1 MAIDYN
7 LLEHYIGKDPLYN
20 LYKERGLF
28 DPGAPPVQEGNILP
42 YSADER
48 WEKLTA
54 EDLAHQKRH
63 THGYTYPH
71 NMGPLDN
78 PEYDTR
84 LFINNLEQFG
94 NTPSGP
100 LYGKSIMDDAW
111 LDSEGWQKIQS
122 KPGGEQRYLTQREMI
137 TNALNADDAWEKE
150 SALAP
155 IFGYYISPEDVLNHP
170 DIYGTEAGYGGGFQP
185 TITERNKQIAE
196 TIGHEA
202 RHQLLAKHPQFEQGI
217 PRSLLTN
224 IDKTYTDDHELLTRM
239 LDFQAYNDPTIY
251 DNIYGDMH
259 GDMPRHLGSPIAD
272 AFYDQGTAFTD
283 FMLSPKDEIS
293 TEVSESEDIIKEPVG
308 IETISPRKNWFK
320 RLLDSTLMGRIGN
333 QFAYRPAPIG
343 GAGGYT
349 AAQLDSMNAR
359 GGWYS
364 EPAREKRRTINRVK
378 NMMARKAAGKSY
390 SQKNLANLSAQIS
403 GGRDPSQGNT
413 VTGHGKSGMGRDPR
427 DRMEYGGLATMFE
440 RRR

>member
-7 LLEHYIGKDPLYN
+7 LLESIIGKDPLYN

-28 DPGAPPVQEGNILP
+28 DAGNILP
-42 YSADER
+42 YSADAR
-48 WEKLTA
+48 WEGDPVGLEK
-54 EDLAHQKRH
+54 KKSS
-63 THGYTYPH
+63 THGYTYPYH
-71 NMGPLDN
+71 T
-78 PEYDTR
+78 DTR
-84 LFINNLEQFG
+84 LFVDDLNKFKKPQAPLYNAPGMTSRLDENMADFPVSDIMGRAVGVDKFG
-94 NTPSGP
+94 NTQYAPKSYMEDYVERYGP
-100 LYGKSIMDDAW
+100 NPGTYSPTGLW
-111 LDSEGWQKIQS
+111 EGRSYSPIW
-122 KPGGEQRYLTQREMI
+122 
-137 TNALNADDAWEKE
+137 NA
-150 SALAP
+150 
-155 IFGYYISPEDVLNHP
+155 
-170 DIYGTEAGYGGGFQP
+170 P
-185 TITERNKQIAE
+185 TITEKNKQIAE

-202 RHQLLAKHPQFEQGI
+202 RHQLLAKHPQFEEGI
-217 PRSLLTN
+217 PESLLTN
-224 IDKTYTDDHELLTRM
+224 LDKTSTDEHELLTRM

-259 GDMPRHLGSPIAD
+259 GNLPRHLGSPIAD

-293 TEVSESEDIIKEPVG
+293 TEVSESIMKEPVEPVG

>member
-7 LLEHYIGKDPLYN
+7 LLKSIIGDDPLYN
-20 LYKERGLF
+20 TYKEKGLF
-28 DPGAPPVQEGNILP
+28 DAGAAPVQSGNILP
-42 YSADER
+42 YSSDEY
-48 WEKLTA
+48 WEGDPVGLEKKKQA
-54 EDLAHQKRH
+54 
-63 THGYTYPH
+63 THGYTYPY
-71 NMGPLDN
+71 NRGSVQK

-84 LFINNLEQFG
+84 LFINKLDQFG
-94 NTPSGP
+94 NQPAGP

-111 LDSEGWQKIQS
+111 LDSKGWQQIQS
-122 KPGGEQRYLTQREMI
+122 KPGGEQRYLTNREQI
-137 TNALNADDAWEKE
+137 TNALNADNAFDKE
-150 SALAP
+150 HALSN
-155 IFGYYISPEDVLNHP
+155 IFGFYTSPEDVLKHP
-170 DIYGTEAGYGGGFQP
+170 EIYKKAGYGGGFED

-202 RHQLLAKHPQFEQGI
+202 RHQLLAKHPQFEEGI
-217 PRSLLTN
+217 PESLLTN
-224 IDKTYTDDHELLTRM
+224 IDETGTDTHELLNRM
-239 LDFQAYNDPTIY
+239 LDFQAYNDPRIYNDIY
-251 DNIYGDMH
+251 DDMH

-272 AFYDQGTAFTD
+272 AFYNQGTAFTNE
-283 FMLSPKDEIS
+283 MLSPTEI
-293 TEVSESEDIIKEPVG
+293 SEDIIKEPVG

-349 AAQLDSMNAR
+349 AAQLNSMNAL

-378 NMMARKAAGKSY
+378 NMMARKEAGKTY
-390 SQKNLANLSAQIS
+390 SEKNLANLSAQIS

-413 VTGHGKSGMGRDPR
+413 VTGFGQSGMGRDPR

-440 RRR
+440 RR